1 MMVGMLSTLK
11 HPSAW
16 VPMLLS
22 AAALSLV
29 LGAVAAYGLPDL
41 KAPQDEGALAH
52 TWQLLMVA
60 QAVGIMFFAVKWL
73 PRTPG
78 PAAGVLGLQ
87 ILAAIAAAAP
97 VFLLGL

>member
-1 MMVGMLSTLK
+1 MVGMLSTLK
-11 HPSAW
+11 YPSAW

-22 AAALSLV
+22 AAALSMV
-29 LGAVAAYGLPDL
+29 IGAVAVYGGPEL

-52 TWQLLMVA
+52 IWQLLMVA
-60 QAVGIMFFAVKWL
+60 QAFGIMFFALKWL

-78 PAAGVLGLQ
+78 PAAAVLGLQ
-87 ILAAIAAAAP
+87 VLAAIAAAAP